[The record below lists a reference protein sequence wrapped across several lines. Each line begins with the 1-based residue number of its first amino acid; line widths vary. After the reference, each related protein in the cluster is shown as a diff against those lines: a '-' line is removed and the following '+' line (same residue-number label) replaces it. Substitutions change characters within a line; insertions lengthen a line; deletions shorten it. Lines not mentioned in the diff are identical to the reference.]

1 MLAVTPEPLDPPA
14 QIDESV
20 VWPGIEGFIA
30 TAVVAILAVLLIID
44 MARRVRRLTY
54 RSEIRDRLEAEQR
67 GTAAP
72 HVPHEDAGLPVPA
85 PGAETD
91 AAANDA
97 PASDGGD
104 ARR

>member
-1 MLAVTPEPLDPPA
+1 MAVTPEPLDPPA

-67 GTAAP
+67 GAAAP
-72 HVPHEDAGLPVPA
+72 HVPHEDAGLPVPGTE
-85 PGAETD
+85 PD
-91 AAANDA
+91 AAEKDAN
-97 PASDGGD
+97 ASEDGAD
-104 ARR
+104 RR